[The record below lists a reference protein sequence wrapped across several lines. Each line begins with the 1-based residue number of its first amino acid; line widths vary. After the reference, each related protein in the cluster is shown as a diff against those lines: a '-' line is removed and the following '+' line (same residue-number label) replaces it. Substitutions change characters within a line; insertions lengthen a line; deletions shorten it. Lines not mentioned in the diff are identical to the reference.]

1 MLLLL
6 EILRSLSMCGFGDFL
21 SQTSDGERVYKA
33 LFELFERSLLHH
45 ASSQNTKIRIG
56 NPDGEFLLFG
66 KEAMQIGNEPFA
78 GGIKMTSRSKYGERK
93 LGCFYEKYA

>member
-1 MLLLL
+1 
-6 EILRSLSMCGFGDFL
+6 MCGFGDFL

-45 ASSQNTKIRIG
+45 AFSQNTKIIMG

-66 KEAMQIGNEPFA
+66 KKPC
-78 GGIKMTSRSKYGERK
+78 RSGMSPLLEESK
-93 LGCFYEKYA
+93 